1 MLLSQDFGPACITG
15 YWEKKDA
22 KMICYSDVHVDR
34 GVLIT
39 DQWNISQNVFGFFF
53 KINCIDSGVTIR
65 LKLSNEREWTIG
77 KENIT

>member
-1 MLLSQDFGPACITG
+1 M
-15 YWEKKDA
+15 EKKDA
-22 KMICYSDVHVDR
+22 KMISYSDVHVDR

-39 DQWNISQNVFGFFF
+39 DQWNISQNVFGVFFL
-53 KINCIDSGVTIR
+53 INCIDSGVTIR

>member
-1 MLLSQDFGPACITG
+1 M
-15 YWEKKDA
+15 EKKDA
-22 KMICYSDVHVDR
+22 KMISYSDVHVDR

-39 DQWNISQNVFGFFF
+39 DQWNISQNVFGVFL
-53 KINCIDSGVTIR
+53 KINCIDSGVSIR

>member
-1 MLLSQDFGPACITG
+1 M
-15 YWEKKDA
+15 EKKDA
-22 KMICYSDVHVDR
+22 KMISYSDVHVDR

-39 DQWNISQNVFGFFF
+39 DQWNISQNVFGVFF

>member
-1 MLLSQDFGPACITG
+1 MG
-15 YWEKKDA
+15 KKDA
-22 KMICYSDVHVDR
+22 KMISYSDVHVDR

-39 DQWNISQNVFGFFF
+39 DQWNISQNVFGFFL

-65 LKLSNEREWTIG
+65 LKLANEREWTIG